1 MVKNTWMGIDCSTRE
16 YEEGESGSVGVTG
29 VWPTM
34 GQGHVKGRRSDCTA
48 LVGVSY
54 LSAKSEELKGCSR
67 HPWCRSLRPACLR
80 RLHPRKAHTVTLRKL
95 RRETFVWNLL
105 LLLLGSLGPSTVTCR
120 KFYNPTR
127 GLWMTLTSILQNCQR
142 PPSNISW
149 LQPWYIWCRRWPSKD
164 LCAQWLS
171 GWSFSLGW
179 KMMSFEG

>member
-1 MVKNTWMGIDCSTRE
+1 MCCEPISLLHSSRASSCEQKLCEPISLSLERALSSETGSQDPCSARHAVAAWQHFMLLWSRDILVNNTWIGIDCSTRE

-120 KFYNPTR
+120 EF
-127 GLWMTLTSILQNCQR
+127 
-142 PPSNISW
+142 
-149 LQPWYIWCRRWPSKD
+149 
-164 LCAQWLS
+164 
-171 GWSFSLGW
+171 
-179 KMMSFEG
+179 